1 MHNSAPP
8 GSILPILL
16 AAQVLKWQRE
26 RHSYYYGGA
35 SEPVAPRYEVPRY
48 EVAPSYD
55 NCCDSPVSGRVGYS
69 DKEVRVLAVLAG
81 VIGVIV
87 GGGTLVSCICT
98 RHWGLCVAT
107 CIVLALYAVALYFF
121 FKYIRS

>member
-26 RHSYYYGGA
+26 RYSYYYGGA
-35 SEPVAPRYEVPRY
+35 SEPVAPRYEV
-48 EVAPSYD
+48 APSYD
-55 NCCDSPVSGRVGYS
+55 DCCDSPVSVRGGYS

-81 VIGVIV
+81 VIGVIL

-107 CIVLALYAVALYFF
+107 CIVLALYSVALYFF

>member
-1 MHNSAPP
+1 MHDSAPH

-16 AAQVLKWQRE
+16 AAQVLKQQRE
-26 RHSYYYGGA
+26 RYSYYYGGT
-35 SEPVAPRYEVPRY
+35 SGPVAPRY

-55 NCCDSPVSGRVGYS
+55 DGCDSPVSGRVGYS
-69 DKEVRVLAVLAG
+69 DKEARVLAVLAG
-81 VIGVIV
+81 VIGVIL

-107 CIVLALYAVALYFF
+107 CIVLALYAVAIYFF

>member
-1 MHNSAPP
+1 MHNNTPP

-26 RHSYYYGGA
+26 RYSHYYGGTSGLA
-35 SEPVAPRYEVPRY
+35 APRY
-48 EVAPSYD
+48 EVAPSYND
-55 NCCDSPVSGRVGYS
+55 GGDSPVSGRVGYS

-81 VIGVIV
+81 VIGVIL

-98 RHWGLCVAT
+98 RHWGFSVAACV
-107 CIVLALYAVALYFF
+107 VLALYAVALYFF
-121 FKYIRS
+121 FKYIRP